1 MTMTADPAAALG
13 PAIFDHILTE
23 VNNEVLGRSRE
34 LRAFAVAL
42 LAKEHVFVLSRP
54 GEAKTLMI
62 DRFTSRIA
70 GIHRFSTQLD
80 AFAGDDALF
89 GPWSVKRL
97 MEDDVRARSA
107 ANDGIQYA
115 HVAEIDELP
124 RASGSTLSTLLRITN
139 ERQYLDAGRWV
150 TAQLCTMIASAN
162 SLPWADADDQDRAA
176 DLAALWDRI
185 GIRLWMPPTTDLAL
199 LRRIVEAPPLDPNPR
214 QVLNWADVEAGQQAV
229 AAMAVQ
235 PDALDAFFGM
245 IRKLHKDHGLPVPSP
260 RRTKLMLKL
269 AAANAW
275 LAGASTVDVAHLDI
289 LTTALPHTPDDQDAV
304 DQVVLAV
311 AAPNREQIR
320 KEAVK
325 AAALVVDYAKAVDI
339 VEDAARTEAYVQA
352 YTRAQKCAL
361 ALTRLEQG
369 ATPADLD
376 DINAVWPAL
385 QEVHA
390 RFTTERL
397 NQTTV
402 TDFRAEARAGRI
414 NVRYRG

>member
-1 MTMTADPAAALG
+1 MNTMQGGTLYRRGATSTSGNPPSNGQAAKSFFSSAHNWSASLMFASDSTYGTSMNAD
-13 PAIFDHILTE
+13 I
-23 VNNEVLGRSRE
+23 S
-34 LRAFAVAL
+34 
-42 LAKEHVFVLSRP
+42 
-54 GEAKTLMI
+54 
-62 DRFTSRIA
+62 
-70 GIHRFSTQLD
+70 
-80 AFAGDDALF
+80 
-89 GPWSVKRL
+89 
-97 MEDDVRARSA
+97 
-107 ANDGIQYA
+107 
-115 HVAEIDELP
+115 
-124 RASGSTLSTLLRITN
+124 RASVVLPVEGGPSSST
-139 ERQYLDAGRWV
+139 
-150 TAQLCTMIASAN
+150 
-162 SLPWADADDQDRAA
+162 P
-176 DLAALWDRI
+176 
-185 GIRLWMPPTTDLAL
+185 
-199 LRRIVEAPPLDPNPR
+199 
-214 QVLNWADVEAGQQAV
+214 
-229 AAMAVQ
+229 
-235 PDALDAFFGM
+235 FFGM